1 MFQQDSIFILR
12 FIIANSHDIY
22 REFRQL
28 NKFVLNL
35 TTRFFSK
42 NVQDLLIKLLNE
54 DNDEVRFAHDS
65 IKSKKILAKQS
76 FEQNQLSEKDIKM
89 QNKEKK
95 NLSLKKRTRREQ
107 RKKSKD
113 DLYDVFSFDFEN
125 EMSSYEYED
134 VSFSRSNFE
143 SLYVDSND
151 LKDKD
156 NDNNMTNLMLKSRTI
171 KFLKQQFVK
180 LFKNDQEQFDQ
191 KQFYFKQLFILNLTK
206 IYTIENLKNEKF
218 LDRALRLLYLA
229 RFERRDIQIRISFH
243 IIYDKLFI
251 IVVNVIQTKQNVK
264 ETQVKESMI
273 LLETFKL

>member
-171 KFLKQQFVK
+171 KVLKQQFVK

-218 LDRALRLLYLA
+218 LDRALRLFYLA
-229 RFERRDIQIRISFH
+229 RFERRDIQTRISFH

-251 IVVNVIQTKQNVK
+251 IVVNVIQAKQNVK
-264 ETQVKESMI
+264 ETQVKESMT
-273 LLETFKL
+273 LLKTFKL